1 MSGKVIYV
9 DFKNQAKKSNNK
21 TENPWVLKT
30 CYNRLK
36 NLFSFTSG
44 SKPVSEVSPF
54 KEMM

>member
-9 DFKNQAKKSNNK
+9 DFQSQAKKSNSK
-21 TENPWVLKT
+21 AQNPGVLKT

-36 NLFSFTSG
+36 NFFSFTSG